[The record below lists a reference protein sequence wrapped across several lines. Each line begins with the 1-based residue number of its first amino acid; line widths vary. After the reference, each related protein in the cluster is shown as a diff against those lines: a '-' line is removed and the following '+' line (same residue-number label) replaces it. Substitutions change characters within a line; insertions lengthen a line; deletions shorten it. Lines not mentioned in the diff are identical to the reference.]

1 MFISMKYLTGFISI
15 TFYLSF
21 IWMNQILFTTI
32 NDNPKTDQVTMYLI
46 LENENSVT
54 LSPMTDSRHSQVI
67 VCHDLRFLPDA

>member
-1 MFISMKYLTGFISI
+1 
-15 TFYLSF
+15 
-21 IWMNQILFTTI
+21 MNQILFTTI